1 MIYIQYYYY
10 TITTIG
16 ILDISGF
23 EIFENNSFEQFCIN
37 YANEMLQQ
45 FFNKH
50 LLKVEQ
56 EEYIREKIDW
66 KQVDFEDNQLV
77 VELIEKVINGN
88 GSQSTREYT

>member
-1 MIYIQYYYY
+1 
-10 TITTIG
+10 
-16 ILDISGF
+16 
-23 EIFENNSFEQFCIN
+23 
-37 YANEMLQQ
+37 MLQQ

>member
-1 MIYIQYYYY
+1 
-10 TITTIG
+10 
-16 ILDISGF
+16 
-23 EIFENNSFEQFCIN
+23 
-37 YANEMLQQ
+37 MLQQ

-77 VELIEKVINGN
+77 VELIEKVIMETVINRQGN
-88 GSQSTREYT
+88 IHD